1 MNIMVGQITK
11 HNKVIVK
18 VKIKMNGFL
27 WEMGKLLMVNVMVN
41 ANFKVKVKLE
51 SLSMFQ
57 LQF

>member
-1 MNIMVGQITK
+1 MVGQITK

-27 WEMGKLLMVNVMVN
+27 WEMGKLLMFNVMVN

-57 LQF
+57 FLF